1 MGSLLVMSKLPII
14 ILKNLN
20 CLIESFDIQNITTLF
35 ARNISR
41 VIMCNIKY
49 YIDETAAYFGKM
61 LGEKQPNTPL
71 EKYRDLLPDRW
82 KKQ

>member
-1 MGSLLVMSKLPII
+1 MSKSTKILLSYTMGSLLVMSKLPII
-14 ILKNLN
+14 IFKNLI

-49 YIDETAAYFGKM
+49 YIDQYCVKLIFNR
-61 LGEKQPNTPL
+61 L
-71 EKYRDLLPDRW
+71 
-82 KKQ
+82 

>member
-1 MGSLLVMSKLPII
+1 
-14 ILKNLN
+14 
-20 CLIESFDIQNITTLF
+20 
-35 ARNISR
+35 
-41 VIMCNIKY
+41 MCNIKY

-82 KKQ
+82 KSSNSIYLISSYCFLNYAKYKCGVAYNIIAFFTL